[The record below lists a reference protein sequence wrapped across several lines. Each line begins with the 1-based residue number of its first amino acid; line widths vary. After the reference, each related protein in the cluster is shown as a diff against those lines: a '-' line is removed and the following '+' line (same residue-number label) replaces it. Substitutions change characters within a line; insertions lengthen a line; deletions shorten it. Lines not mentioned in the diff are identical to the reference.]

1 MPMACQGKPG
11 KTGDRPRFPKTICW
25 HRSPLLQGMQAA
37 DEACHALDIFAVVVE
52 AGTDGTANEAAIGV
66 VVVMQQDIPER

>member
-1 MPMACQGKPG
+1 
-11 KTGDRPRFPKTICW
+11 
-25 HRSPLLQGMQAA
+25 MQAA